1 MENVL
6 LLRLERLRKQM
17 NELAK
22 HKGLSHHEVL
32 TVSQEIDQLHNRINE
47 LSYHQSTSKKHK
59 LIIRETPKETSKG
72 FTYVYATAACV

>member
-22 HKGLSHHEVL
+22 RKGISHHEVIA
-32 TVSQEIDQLHNRINE
+32 VSQEIDQIHNRINE
-47 LSYHQSTSKKHK
+47 LSYHQSTSNKYK
-59 LIIRETPKETSKG
+59 LIIRETPRETAKEA
-72 FTYVYATAACV
+72 FTYVYATACV